1 MLPYI
6 NVAFLEPHM
15 LNLFLKY
22 MYILITFYVNLSRNR
37 KKIKNYQRILYI
49 NADHIMDRKN
59 GLLKKSSIKIDKKSG
74 MLQIMFD
81 IYL

>member
-1 MLPYI
+1 
-6 NVAFLEPHM
+6 
-15 LNLFLKY
+15 

-59 GLLKKSSIKIDKKSG
+59 GFLKKSSIKIDKKSG

>member
-1 MLPYI
+1 
-6 NVAFLEPHM
+6 
-15 LNLFLKY
+15 

-37 KKIKNYQRILYI
+37 KKIKKYQRILYI

>member
-1 MLPYI
+1 
-6 NVAFLEPHM
+6 
-15 LNLFLKY
+15 

-37 KKIKNYQRILYI
+37 KKTKNYHRILYI
-49 NADHIMDRKN
+49 NADHNMDGKN
-59 GLLKKSSIKIDKKSG
+59 GLLKKSSIKIEKNSG

>member
-1 MLPYI
+1 
-6 NVAFLEPHM
+6 
-15 LNLFLKY
+15 

-59 GLLKKSSIKIDKKSG
+59 GLLKKSSIKIDKKKWNVANYVWYIFMNSKCG
-74 MLQIMFD
+74 QWEDD
-81 IYL
+81 ILGD